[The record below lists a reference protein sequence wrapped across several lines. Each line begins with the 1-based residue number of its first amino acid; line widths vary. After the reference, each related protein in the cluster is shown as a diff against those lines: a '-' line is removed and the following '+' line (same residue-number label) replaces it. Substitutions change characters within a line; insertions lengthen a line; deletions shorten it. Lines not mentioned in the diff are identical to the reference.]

1 MYKIKLEDILKAR
14 SIINIYGDEYY
25 EEVYC
30 KDKDKPYYEL
40 VDMHTDRSNVVVKDE
55 MMLQHDDLLIKLT
68 TVSYDAFRVIP
79 KTMVI
84 EILPLDGNK
93 VEDIDFMAIDGCTGE
108 GMILILSE
116 SARTYNKVAGKGNVE
131 CTKWRIIHID
141 EQVLNFG
148 AGYIWC
154 IWGKHD
160 TITQPNLTTTDR
172 YARFGLIELD
182 MNGFPITLSPRIRYE
197 L

>member
-1 MYKIKLEDILKAR
+1 MYKIKLEDVLKAR
-14 SIINIYGDEYY
+14 SVVNIYGDEYY
-25 EEVYC
+25 EDVYC

-40 VDMHTDRSNVVVKDE
+40 VDIHTDRSNVVVKDE
-55 MMLQHDDLLIKLT
+55 MMLQYKDLLIKLT
-68 TVSYDAFRVIP
+68 TVSYDSFRVIP

-84 EILPLDGNK
+84 EILPLEGKN
-93 VEDIDFMAIDGCTGE
+93 VEDIDFMAIDGCIGE

-116 SARTYNKVAGKGNVE
+116 SARRYNKVADKGNVE
-131 CTKWRIIHID
+131 CTNWKIIHID

-148 AGYIWC
+148 AGV
-154 IWGKHD
+154 IWGKYD
-160 TITQPNLTTTDR
+160 TITQPHLTTTNR

>member
-25 EEVYC
+25 EDVYC

-40 VDMHTDRSNVVVKDE
+40 VDIHTDRSNVVVKDE
-55 MMLQHDDLLIKLT
+55 MMLQYKDLLIKLT
-68 TVSYDAFRVIP
+68 TVSYDAFRVIS

-84 EILPLDGNK
+84 EILPLEGKN
-93 VEDIDFMAIDGCTGE
+93 VEDIDFMAIDGCIGE

-116 SARTYNKVAGKGNVE
+116 SARRYNKVADKGNVE
-131 CTKWRIIHID
+131 CTNWKIIHID

-148 AGYIWC
+148 AGV
-154 IWGKHD
+154 IWGKYD
-160 TITQPNLTTTDR
+160 TITQPHLTTTNR

>member
-25 EEVYC
+25 EDVYC

-40 VDMHTDRSNVVVKDE
+40 VDIHTDRSNVVVKDE
-55 MMLQHDDLLIKLT
+55 MMLQYKDLLIKLT
-68 TVSYDAFRVIP
+68 TVSYDSFRVIP

-84 EILPLDGNK
+84 EILPLEGKN
-93 VEDIDFMAIDGCTGE
+93 VEDIDFMAIDGCIGE

-116 SARTYNKVAGKGNVE
+116 SARRYNKVADKGNVE
-131 CTKWRIIHID
+131 CTNWKIIHID

-148 AGYIWC
+148 AGV
-154 IWGKHD
+154 IWGKYD
-160 TITQPNLTTTDR
+160 TITQPHLTTTNR

-182 MNGFPITLSPRIRYE
+182 MNGFPITLSPRISYE

>member
-25 EEVYC
+25 EDVYC

-40 VDMHTDRSNVVVKDE
+40 VDIHTDRSNVVVKDE
-55 MMLQHDDLLIKLT
+55 MMLQYKDLLIKLT
-68 TVSYDAFRVIP
+68 TVSYDSFRVIP

-84 EILPLDGNK
+84 EILPLEGKN
-93 VEDIDFMAIDGCTGE
+93 VEDIDFMAIDGCIGE

-116 SARTYNKVAGKGNVE
+116 SARRYNKVADKGNVE
-131 CTKWRIIHID
+131 CTNWKIIHID

-148 AGYIWC
+148 AGV
-154 IWGKHD
+154 IWGKYD
-160 TITQPNLTTTDR
+160 TITQPHLTTTNR

>member
-1 MYKIKLEDILKAR
+1 MYKIKLEDVLKAR
-14 SIINIYGDEYY
+14 SVVNIYGDEYY
-25 EEVYC
+25 EDVYC

-40 VDMHTDRSNVVVKDE
+40 VDIHTDRSNVVVKDE
-55 MMLQHDDLLIKLT
+55 MMLQYNDLLIKLT
-68 TVSYDAFRVIP
+68 TVSYDSFRLIP

-84 EILPLDGNK
+84 EILPLDGKN
-93 VEDIDFMAIDGCTGE
+93 VEDIDFMAIDGCIGE

-116 SARTYNKVAGKGNVE
+116 SARRYNKVADKGNVE
-131 CTKWRIIHID
+131 CTNWKIIHID

-148 AGYIWC
+148 AGV
-154 IWGKHD
+154 IWGKYD
-160 TITQPNLTTTDR
+160 TITQPHLTTTNR

>member
-25 EEVYC
+25 EDVYR

-40 VDMHTDRSNVVVKDE
+40 VDIHTDRSNVVVKDE
-55 MMLQHDDLLIKLT
+55 MMLQYKDLLIKLT
-68 TVSYDAFRVIP
+68 TVSYDSFRVIP

-84 EILPLDGNK
+84 EILPLEGKN
-93 VEDIDFMAIDGCTGE
+93 VEDIDFMAIDGCIGE

-116 SARTYNKVAGKGNVE
+116 SARRYNKVADKGNVE
-131 CTKWRIIHID
+131 CTNWKIIHID

-148 AGYIWC
+148 AGV
-154 IWGKHD
+154 IWGKYD
-160 TITQPNLTTTDR
+160 TITQPHLTTTNR

>member
-40 VDMHTDRSNVVVKDE
+40 VDIHTDRSNVVVKDE

-84 EILPLDGNK
+84 EILPLDGKN

-108 GMILILSE
+108 GMILSLTE
-116 SARTYNKVAGKGNVE
+116 SARTYNKVAGKV
-131 CTKWRIIHID
+131 
-141 EQVLNFG
+141 
-148 AGYIWC
+148 
-154 IWGKHD
+154 
-160 TITQPNLTTTDR
+160 
-172 YARFGLIELD
+172 
-182 MNGFPITLSPRIRYE
+182 M
-197 L
+197 